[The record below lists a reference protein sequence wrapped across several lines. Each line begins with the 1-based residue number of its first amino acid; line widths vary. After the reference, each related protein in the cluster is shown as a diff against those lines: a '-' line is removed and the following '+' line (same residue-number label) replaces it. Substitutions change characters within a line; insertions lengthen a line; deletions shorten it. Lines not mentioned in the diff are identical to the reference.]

1 MPKRVFIAT
10 ALNSAELTQLNS
22 VQPISAKQ
30 VSRVFVYVVINGP
43 LT

>member
-1 MPKRVFIAT
+1 VFIAT
-10 ALNSAELTQLNS
+10 QLNSAELTQLNS

-30 VSRVFVYVVINGP
+30 VSRVFVYDVSNGP